1 MSCCVSDRPLLRV
14 DESDDGLDGLL
25 MVENKAEE
33 DGEVGFWKG
42 CQRGMSSHWCAG
54 QWDKDSQTRSERM
67 VRL

>member
-1 MSCCVSDRPLLRV
+1 
-14 DESDDGLDGLL
+14 